1 MYFKT
6 FYLIFFLII
15 MEHCKQSSPKYPSLN
30 TFIDGQLSWQKKL
43 YFDRINEFKRNPI
56 NFNKIVFLGNSI
68 TQGGGDWSKKFNTKN
83 IVNRG
88 ISGDYTNGVLMRLGE
103 IIHYKPIAVFIMIG
117 VNEFWNDNS
126 TKPHLNPEYV
136 AGNIIN
142 ICKKIKESSSSTKI
156 FIQTILPVNNEQY
169 LNVKK
174 VDYNFLKPD
183 YSPTVNE
190 QINQTNTI
198 LKNNKE
204 FEIVDLHP
212 LFLNNESILDSSLS
226 NDGIHINSNGYQIW
240 VNAIKSMIENLNRQT

>member
-1 MYFKT
+1 MRLLLPIVAIFFISCQSTRDLYPIPDTIIKDQLEWQKDIYFK
-6 FYLIFFLII
+6 
-15 MEHCKQSSPKYPSLN
+15 
-30 TFIDGQLSWQKKL
+30 
-43 YFDRINEFKRNPI
+43 RIEEFKKQPI
-56 NFNKIVFLGNSI
+56 GYDKIVFLGNSI
-68 TQGGGDWSKKFNTKN
+68 TKGGGDWNEKLNTKN

-88 ISGDYTNGVLMRLGE
+88 ISGDYTHGVLMRLDE
-103 IIHYKPIAVFIMIG
+103 IIYYKPIAVFIMIG

-126 TKPHLNPEYV
+126 SKPYLTPEYI

-174 VDYNFLKPD
+174 VDYNFLKPN

-190 QINQTNTI
+190 QINNTNTI

-204 FEIVDLHP
+204 FEVVDLHP
-212 LFLNNESILDSSLS
+212 LFLNNESILNSSLS
-226 NDGIHINSNGYQIW
+226 SDGIHINSNGYQIW
-240 VNAIKSMIENLNRQT
+240 VKAINTIIKNLNKQA